1 MFKKLMN
8 QANEMITTSEENQ
21 VAVRHTALKVARV
34 GLTIFLGWTL
44 LKGVLAVL
52 PGLFIAA
59 VGYLILWK
67 IAK

>member
-8 QANEMITTSEENQ
+8 QANEMIATSEENQ
-21 VAVRHTALKVARV
+21 VTVRHTALKVVRV
-34 GLTIFLGWTL
+34 GLTVFLGWTL

>member
-8 QANEMITTSEENQ
+8 QANEIIVNGTENP
-21 VAVRHTALKVARV
+21 VAVRHTAIKIARV
-34 GLTIFLGWTL
+34 GLTVFLGWTI
-44 LKGVLAVL
+44 LKGLLAIL

-67 IAK
+67 FAK

>member
-8 QANEMITTSEENQ
+8 HANEMIANNEENQ
-21 VAVRHTALKVARV
+21 ATVRRTALKVARV
-34 GLTIFLGWTL
+34 GLTVFLGWTL
-44 LKGVLAVL
+44 LKGMLAIL

>member
-8 QANEMITTSEENQ
+8 QANEMIATSEENQ

-34 GLTIFLGWTL
+34 GLTVFLGWTL
-44 LKGVLAVL
+44 LKGVLAIL
-52 PGLFIAA
+52 PGLFIVA

-67 IAK
+67 LAK

>member
-8 QANEMITTSEENQ
+8 QANEMIATSEENQ

-34 GLTIFLGWTL
+34 GLTVFLGWTL
-44 LKGVLAVL
+44 LKGVLAIL

-67 IAK
+67 LAK

>member
-8 QANEMITTSEENQ
+8 QANEMIATSEENQ

>member
-8 QANEMITTSEENQ
+8 RANEMIATSEENQ

-34 GLTIFLGWTL
+34 GLTVFLGWTL

>member
-8 QANEMITTSEENQ
+8 HANEMIATSEENQ

-34 GLTIFLGWTL
+34 GLTVFLGWTL
-44 LKGVLAVL
+44 LKGVLAIL

>member
-1 MFKKLMN
+1 MKLMN
-8 QANEMITTSEENQ
+8 QIKDMIATSKENQ
-21 VAVRHTALKVARV
+21 VTVRHTALKVARV
-34 GLTIFLGWTL
+34 GLTVFLGWTL
-44 LKGVLAVL
+44 LKGMLAIL

>member
-8 QANEMITTSEENQ
+8 QANEMIATSEENQ

-34 GLTIFLGWTL
+34 GLTVFLGWTL